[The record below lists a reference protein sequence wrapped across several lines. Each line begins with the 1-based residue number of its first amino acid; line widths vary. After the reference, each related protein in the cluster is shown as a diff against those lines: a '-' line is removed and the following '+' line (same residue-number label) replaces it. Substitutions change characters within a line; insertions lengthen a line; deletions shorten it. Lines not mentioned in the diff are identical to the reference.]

1 MDSSK
6 PDMDLRPVM
15 TRVWT
20 AAPPFSSA
28 CVCCGEHRLKYTI
41 FMTTRASRSSTLC
54 HECVSVWDNSVPYVL
69 VEHPEGYTECYLSGA
84 SLYTFIDRGNVQRL
98 RDFVIKKI

>member
-1 MDSSK
+1 
-6 PDMDLRPVM
+6 M

-69 VEHPEGYTECYLSGA
+69 VEHPEGYTECYSKDA
-84 SLYTFIDRGNVQRL
+84 SVYTFVEKIEVQLEREFTL
-98 RDFVIKKI
+98 RKI